1 MAHIRKNG
9 GGILDNDINYLILW
23 EDDELVQF
31 NEEYEVQKY
40 VPNFF
45 FIGSNGGGAGL
56 AYKCTDQKLY
66 SMPFIGMSEEDAVLV
81 ADSFTDFMERFEK
94 EEIEI
99 Y

>member
-1 MAHIRKNG
+1 MNWSNSMKSMKFRNM
-9 GGILDNDINYLILW
+9 YLISSLLVQT
-23 EDDELVQF
+23 EEELVLHI
-31 NEEYEVQKY
+31 N
-40 VPNFF
+40 
-45 FIGSNGGGAGL
+45 A
-56 AYKCTDQKLY
+56 TDQKLY